1 MKTKTAPAKKDTVER
16 AAPVVRV
23 PRPDVFAAP
32 LTARCRPAAAVA
44 ASNPVAPAR
53 PGWIFMAAHGG
64 SGAGLLAALSQ
75 VEIVSHQQPTP
86 VSDDN
91 TWPARH
97 GVDGGQCWPNP
108 ALEPTRAVVL
118 VGRTTAAGLAWIR
131 DLSAQYMAG
140 AVPSGLA
147 LLGVVLVADQPGKPP
162 PQLAAAERLISG
174 GLHQAWRIP
183 YIPTYRLW
191 SGLPGHTPPLHPAVE
206 TMLTSIREML

>member
-16 AAPVVRV
+16 AAAVARV

-32 LTARCRPAAAVA
+32 LAARCRPAAAVA
-44 ASNPVAPAR
+44 ASNPVPPAR

-64 SGAGLLAALSQ
+64 SGAGLLAELSQ
-75 VEIVSHQQPTP
+75 AEVVSHQHPEA
-86 VSDDN
+86 VSDG

-108 ALEPTRAVVL
+108 SLEPTRAVVL

-131 DLSAQYMAG
+131 DLSAQYMSG
-140 AVPSGLA
+140 AVPPGLA
-147 LLGVVLVADQPGKPP
+147 LLGVVLIADQPGRPP
-162 PQLAAAERLISG
+162 PQLAAAERLIIG

-206 TMLTSIREML
+206 TVLTSIREML